1 MSALTPLQAL
11 DVMIDW
17 LDVNVDQ
24 GTDIIFDNDEDNS
37 DSEAVLAPLQVLRK
51 AFKPGEGEAKAKS
64 ESDVQN
70 DFEKR
75 NTDTGFLYRYVSDDH
90 KGAAHIVECASC
102 LSVFPSYDCS
112 ESYDAEESND
122 LPALLCPYCEAPEP
136 DACTNVGLVWNVQ
149 QKRINAMEAQLQF
162 LRETYG
168 LQHDFNQE

>member
-17 LDVNVDQ
+17 LEVNVDQ

-37 DSEAVLAPLQVLRK
+37 DSAAVLAPLQVLRK

-70 DFEKR
+70 DFDKR
-75 NTDTGFLYRYVSDDH
+75 NTDAGFLHRYVSDDH
-90 KGAAHIVECASC
+90 KGETHVVECANC
-102 LSVFPSYDCS
+102 LCVYPSYDAFEGCQVT
-112 ESYDAEESND
+112 EEYGIHCPHCHAED
-122 LPALLCPYCEAPEP
+122 PEE
-136 DACTNVGLVWNVQ
+136 CTNVGLAWNVQ
-149 QKRINAMEAQLQF
+149 QKRINALEAQLQF